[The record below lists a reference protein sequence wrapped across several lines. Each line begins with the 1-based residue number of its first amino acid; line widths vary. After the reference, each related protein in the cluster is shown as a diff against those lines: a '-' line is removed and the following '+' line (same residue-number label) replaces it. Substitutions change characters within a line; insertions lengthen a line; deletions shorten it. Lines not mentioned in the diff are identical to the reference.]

1 MYYKAPFFLA
11 LKAIALPMFV
21 ALLEISPL
29 KDKSKTLK
37 LLHSP
42 KEIQNW
48 STKLGFKLKTLLAN
62 TT

>member
-1 MYYKAPFFLA
+1 
-11 LKAIALPMFV
+11 MFV